1 MAHPHMEVPPG
12 CEWKQKAIDH
22 KFPLPSKGLTAG
34 CHLRA
39 WPLDG
44 IHHDCCHLRACTT
57 INCWSEVEIM
67 KWSSQNRSTHPRGGG
82 RSTRLVRP
90 FEKKLNLTIIGP
102 TIILKIQG
110 VDHDNKIFGP
120 TKVGV
125 VGPAPPA
132 LHPHYVMQRR
142 QKGIISGVLDSP

>member
-1 MAHPHMEVPPG
+1 MYM
-12 CEWKQKAIDH
+12 
-22 KFPLPSKGLTAG
+22 S
-34 CHLRA
+34 
-39 WPLDG
+39 
-44 IHHDCCHLRACTT
+44 
-57 INCWSEVEIM
+57 N
-67 KWSSQNRSTHPRGGG
+67 RGGG

-132 LHPHYVMQRR
+132 LSNR
-142 QKGIISGVLDSP
+142 

>member
-1 MAHPHMEVPPG
+1 M
-12 CEWKQKAIDH
+12 
-22 KFPLPSKGLTAG
+22 
-34 CHLRA
+34 
-39 WPLDG
+39 
-44 IHHDCCHLRACTT
+44 
-57 INCWSEVEIM
+57 
-67 KWSSQNRSTHPRGGG
+67 
-82 RSTRLVRP
+82 VRP

-132 LHPHYVMQRR
+132 LLGAPEARLKLIEIQQTWSFSEPNVKQRKVSVR
-142 QKGIISGVLDSP
+142 GTR